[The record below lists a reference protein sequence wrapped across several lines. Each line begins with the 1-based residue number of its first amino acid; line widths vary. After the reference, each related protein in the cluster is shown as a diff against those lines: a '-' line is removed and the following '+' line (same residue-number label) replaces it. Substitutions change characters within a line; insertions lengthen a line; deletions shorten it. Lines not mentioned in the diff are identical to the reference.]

1 MDFFLQVIGSGA
13 FRGIRTNGVGLRM
26 TDCQLE
32 NFPTELN
39 QLTNLTFLFIGN
51 NKISSIP
58 SEAFKHFIKLRLV
71 SLSENPI
78 GALEPGTFTGLEN
91 VLEKV
96 ILDEIGLAEFP
107 SAAVENLKNL
117 EMLTLNK
124 NSIRKLESGAL
135 SNFKT
140 TKKLKLQIMDNELSE
155 IDSDA
160 FIGAKFQLQKLKL
173 EGNSLTNLHF
183 LDEVICTKMFDKIPH
198 IYLMDSPLT
207 CDCDTYAVLTSHRV
221 LVDGT
226 CNSPDDVKNLNI
238 RPNFVSKIREGLCQE
253 TEPKCS
259 KGSHL
264 IISVASMI
272 MIFLHFT

>member
-140 TKKLKLQIMDNELSE
+140 TKKLKLQIMTTNC
-155 IDSDA
+155 
-160 FIGAKFQLQKLKL
+160 QK
-173 EGNSLTNLHF
+173 
-183 LDEVICTKMFDKIPH
+183 
-198 IYLMDSPLT
+198 
-207 CDCDTYAVLTSHRV
+207 
-221 LVDGT
+221 
-226 CNSPDDVKNLNI
+226 
-238 RPNFVSKIREGLCQE
+238 
-253 TEPKCS
+253 
-259 KGSHL
+259 
-264 IISVASMI
+264 
-272 MIFLHFT
+272 